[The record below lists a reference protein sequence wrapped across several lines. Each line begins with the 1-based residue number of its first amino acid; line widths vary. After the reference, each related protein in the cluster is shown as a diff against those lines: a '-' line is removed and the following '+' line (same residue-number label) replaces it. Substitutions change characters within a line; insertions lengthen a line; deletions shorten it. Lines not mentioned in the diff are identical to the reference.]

1 MENYKIAVATCG
13 NDGLD
18 DTVSGVFGRAET
30 FTIIDTEDQNV
41 INVRVLENSARSYDH
56 GAGPIAVKLLVDERV
71 EVLLSNKLGI
81 GAAELLKQHNIKH
94 IPVKPNVRVEDA
106 MREAIGIFNC

>member
-1 MENYKIAVATCG
+1 MGNYTIAVATNG

-18 DTVSGVFGRAET
+18 DTVSGVFGRAKT
-30 FTIIDTEDQNV
+30 FTIIGTEDKNV
-41 INVRVLENSARSYDH
+41 INVTIFENSARSYDH

-94 IPVKPNVRVEDA
+94 MLVKPNVRVEDVL
-106 MREAIGIFNC
+106 REAIGVFNC